1 VSCSGYLPREF
12 IDHGT
17 ISNKVD
23 IFSLGVVILKMMVG
37 CDAYLNFTDMSPGES
52 FDEFKELVSYC
63 VSLY

>member
-12 IDHGT
+12 IDQRK
-17 ISNKVD
+17 ISSKFD
-23 IFSLGVVILKMMVG
+23 IFSLGVVILKMMAG
-37 CDAYLNFTDMSPGES
+37 NDGHSEFTDISPGES